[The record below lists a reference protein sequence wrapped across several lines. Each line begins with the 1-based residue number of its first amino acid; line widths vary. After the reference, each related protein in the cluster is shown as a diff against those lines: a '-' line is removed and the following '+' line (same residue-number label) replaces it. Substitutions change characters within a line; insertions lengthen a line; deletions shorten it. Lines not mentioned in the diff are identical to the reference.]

1 MSLDQ
6 NEHKPVNNSE
16 KNGVQPGA
24 LSPVTVRVVVTTAAI
39 DIAVA
44 GPKWR
49 PDAGACP
56 NSRHARPIGHH
67 PSHSSRQPRQ
77 SPGRGRLH
85 YYLIH
90 LVLGGGPSTSI
101 SAEAVAG
108 AAGGGLAYTVR
119 SRTTHPVRS
128 SEAPVVIKTA
138 FNMFLFITHKTR
150 GPVGCIQ
157 SDGFGL
163 LRFHASTGLDA
174 CQLRLLRFN
183 CKCFTR
189 NAINHRLSS
198 TQRQRLSTAN
208 SVPEIV
214 QYRVSRCAL
223 ALRYGLRHVLLGCE
237 HRRRQFEAAREIC
250 RHRRRICA
258 ARAVRLDAANKRRG
272 QQQFIS
278 SIIEKIHGLFHL
290 PKMAALHQ
298 YSAAKSLLQFTR
310 CRPQIVQRPQFPA
323 CKHGRFVQ
331 VGHDERGQWQQFA
344 HQDLDGIRLEQP
356 GAAGGDHHRVHHKRY
371 APFLEKCGNHADD
384 FRRMQHSRLHLRG
397 PERVKDGLDLLSHH
411 LRAAAFN
418 RAHARRVLGGHT
430 GDGRRSMHAEG
441 GKGFQVRLQ
450 AGASAAV
457 RAGDGQRD
465 GNLPLMRHQAS
476 IGGAGA
482 FVSPHET
489 NFEP

>member
-1 MSLDQ
+1 
-6 NEHKPVNNSE
+6 
-16 KNGVQPGA
+16 
-24 LSPVTVRVVVTTAAI
+24 
-39 DIAVA
+39 
-44 GPKWR
+44 
-49 PDAGACP
+49 
-56 NSRHARPIGHH
+56 
-67 PSHSSRQPRQ
+67 
-77 SPGRGRLH
+77 
-85 YYLIH
+85 
-90 LVLGGGPSTSI
+90 
-101 SAEAVAG
+101 
-108 AAGGGLAYTVR
+108 
-119 SRTTHPVRS
+119 
-128 SEAPVVIKTA
+128 
-138 FNMFLFITHKTR
+138 MFLFITHKTR

-223 ALRYGLRHVLLGCE
+223 ASRYGLRHVLLGCG
-237 HRRRQFEAAREIC
+237 HRRRQFKTAREMC
-250 RHRRRICA
+250 CHRRRISA
-258 ARAVRLDAANKRRG
+258 AGAVRLDAPDERRG

-278 SIIEKIHGLFHL
+278 SVIEKICGLLHL
-290 PKMAALHQ
+290 LQMAALHQ
-298 YSAAKSLLQFTR
+298 DRAAESLLQFAR
-310 CRPQIVQRPQFPA
+310 RHPQIVQRPQFSPGQ
-323 CKHGRFVQ
+323 HGGFVQ
-331 VGHDERGQWQQFA
+331 VGHDERGQRQQFA

-384 FRRMQHSRLHLRG
+384 FRRMQHSRLHRG
-397 PERVKDGLDLLSHH
+397 GPKCVENGLDLPPHH
-411 LRAAAFN
+411 FRTTAFN
-418 RAHARRVLGGHT
+418 GAHARGVLGGDT

-441 GKGFQVRLQ
+441 GEGFQVRLQ
-450 AGASAAV
+450 AGATTAV
-457 RAGDGQRD
+457 RSGDGQRD
-465 GNLPLMRHQAS
+465 GNLALMRHRPS